1 MSIKLMYI
9 TNRTQVAL
17 IAEKSG
23 VDRIFIDINYIGKA
37 ERQCGMDT
45 VKSHHTVE
53 DVKNIRGVLRDA
65 ELLVRCNA
73 IYEGSKDEIDAIVD
87 AGADIVMLPY
97 FKTVD
102 EVKTFLGIIGGRVK
116 TCLLVE
122 TPGAVDAID
131 EILALDG
138 IDEVHIG
145 IIDLSLGYGKKFL
158 FEELADGMVD
168 YICSK
173 VKEKGIPYGFGGIAS
188 LGRGRLT
195 SEYVIMEHYR
205 LGSTRAILSRSF
217 CNTENMH
224 DLQAIKTVF
233 VNGVKAIR
241 EYEEYCRTHPELW
254 ENNQKEAAEIIM
266 QIAAGG

>member
-9 TNRTQVAL
+9 TNRPEVAQ
-17 IAEKSG
+17 IAEDSG
-23 VDRIFIDINYIGKA
+23 VDRIFIDMEYIGKA
-37 ERQCGMDT
+37 QRQCGMDT
-45 VKSHHTVE
+45 VQSHHSVE
-53 DVKNIRGVLRDA
+53 DVGNIRKTLKHA

-73 IYEGSKDEIDAIVD
+73 IYEGSKEEIDAIIE

-102 EVKTFLGIIGGRVK
+102 EVKTFLGIVGGRAK
-116 TCLLVE
+116 ICLLVE

-131 EILALDG
+131 EILALGG

-145 IIDLSLGYGKKFL
+145 INDLSLGYGKKFL
-158 FEELADGMVD
+158 FEELADGTVD

-173 VKEKGIPYGFGGIAS
+173 VREKGIPYGFGGIAS
-188 LGRGRLT
+188 LGRGKLS

-205 LGSTRAILSRSF
+205 LGSTLAILSRSF
-217 CNTENMH
+217 CNTENMR
-224 DLQAIKTVF
+224 DLQAIKSVF

-254 ENNQKEAAEIIM
+254 EANQKEAAEIIM